1 MFRQLLSTIRQL
13 ESELYKMVN
22 ELTDKKAEESSF
34 TFQGEFGYNMKEA
47 MQISLKEKFN
57 EFKFFQYLSK

>member
-1 MFRQLLSTIRQL
+1 
-13 ESELYKMVN
+13 MVN
-22 ELTDKKAEESSF
+22 ELTNKKAEESFF

-57 EFKFFQYLSK
+57 EFKFFQYLSKQAKISMDNFVM

>member
-1 MFRQLLSTIRQL
+1 
-13 ESELYKMVN
+13 MVN